1 MGPYTLHSTG
11 GVGTPPPRM
20 SPYHSTVCWQA
31 GVRMQPFFYNKF
43 SIHLLDWCKDCSVN
57 INDHCSVKI
66 NDHCSEKIN
75 HDCNLSRSIFFS
87 DLYKS
92 LQAWLWPNR
101 HATGTIVRQ
110 RIAMLPLGDD
120 RAKSPVVEM
129 EWKKNSEFRHRDQ
142 LFGVTNFFF
151 CDTQWTS
158 SLSRFPRHRKTLRF
172 YSFLFV
178 SYFGHNVLQVPLSV
192 SVLRAYV
199 SGVSLSPSLS
209 VRGAWLSLWRKARLT
224 LIGRHIAGW

>member
-20 SPYHSTVCWQA
+20 SPYYSTVCWQA
-31 GVRMQPFFYNKF
+31 GVRMQQFFYNKF

-120 RAKSPVVEM
+120 RAKSEVVEM

-142 LFGVTNFFF
+142 LFGVTNLFFV
-151 CDTQWTS
+151 T
-158 SLSRFPRHRKTLRF
+158 LS
-172 YSFLFV
+172 
-178 SYFGHNVLQVPLSV
+178 GPLV
-192 SVLRAYV
+192 SVGFPGIERPWGFTLSCLSLILDTMY
-199 SGVSLSPSLS
+199 SKFLSLSPCCVRMFRGSPSLPLS
-209 VRGAWLSLWRKARLT
+209 PSEGRDCLCGEKPDWLWLVD
-224 LIGRHIAGW
+224 I